1 MLDKLYKGGD
11 SCEYLYR
18 YSAKLEDGVTR
29 YYVIDKKTPD
39 YKKLKKDGYKPLAT
53 NSLMHQLAFL
63 NADLVLITNS
73 HLFPFNGFR

>member
-39 YKKLKKDGYKPLAT
+39 YKKLIKDGYKP
-53 NSLMHQLAFL
+53 
-63 NADLVLITNS
+63 
-73 HLFPFNGFR
+73 